1 MFSSNDQDNDV
12 RLTKA
17 FWKAID
23 DSPFMMLGLE
33 GVEDDQTCPMTAQVD
48 VPEGGDGVDG
58 GPIYFFASKS
68 EGVGHKLTSSARA
81 VAAYAAKGHTL
92 FAHVHGTLSPSN
104 DRAVIDRL
112 WNPFVASWFK
122 DGKND
127 PDLLLLR
134 FDTERATIWEA
145 DKGSTLK
152 AAALKAL
159 FKVDPGSEHSK
170 DHKADVTL

>member
-1 MFSSNDQDNDV
+1 MFSSNDQNNDA

-17 FWKAID
+17 LWKAID

-33 GVEDDQTCPMTAQVD
+33 GVEDDQTRPMTAQVD
-48 VPEGGDGVDG
+48 VPEGGDDEDG

-68 EGVGHKLTSSARA
+68 DGVGQNITGSARA
-81 VAAYAAKGHTL
+81 VAAYAANGHTL
-92 FAHVHGTLSPSN
+92 FAHVHGTLSVAD

-112 WNPFVASWFK
+112 WTPFVASWYK

-159 FKVDPGSEHSK
+159 FKVDPGKENSK
-170 DHKADVTL
+170 EHKADVTL

>member
-1 MFSSNDQDNDV
+1 MFSSNDQDNDA

-23 DSPFMMLGLE
+23 DSPFMMLGLS
-33 GVEDDQTCPMTAQVD
+33 GVADDQTCPMTAQVD
-48 VPEGGDGVDG
+48 VPAGGHEEDG

-68 EGVGHKLTSSARA
+68 DGVGRNLAGSPRA
-81 VAAYAAKGHTL
+81 VAAYAAKGHSL

-112 WNPFVASWFK
+112 WNPFVASWYNEGK
-122 DGKND
+122 DD

-145 DKGSTLK
+145 EEGSTLK
-152 AAALKAL
+152 AAALRAL
-159 FKVDPGSEHSK
+159 FKVDPGKERGK
-170 DHKADVTL
+170 EHKADVTL